1 METIF
6 NHIKCIAVS
15 FLGVTCVNIT
25 SKFQFGFIDLHNVEL
40 IVKTIIEL
48 TIGAITI
55 YKLIYPS
62 GKKSITHPED
72 PTKRKYKFWRRKK

>member
-1 METIF
+1 M
-6 NHIKCIAVS
+6 
-15 FLGVTCVNIT
+15 
-25 SKFQFGFIDLHNVEL
+25 
-40 IVKTIIEL
+40 KTIIEL

-72 PTKRKYKFWRRKK
+72 PTKRKYKFWRHKK

>member
-1 METIF
+1 MRS
-6 NHIKCIAVS
+6 IAVS

-62 GKKSITHPED
+62 GTKNITHPED
-72 PTKRKYKFWRRKK
+72 PTKRKYKFWRHKK